1 MGWERFKEKM
11 ESKGC
16 VKCAAFLVLKKAG
29 SHYGVPVVVVN
40 NGALHSSENSKSST
54 LSELITKTFYDVF
67 HPLKIVF
74 PN

>member
-11 ESKGC
+11 GSEGC
-16 VKCAAFLVLKKAG
+16 VECAAFLVLEKAG
-29 SHYGVPVVVVN
+29 SHYGVLVLVN
-40 NGALHSSENSKSST
+40 SGALHSSENSESST
-54 LSELITKTFYDVF
+54 LLELITKALYNVF